1 MSENNF
7 EYDQPI
13 LCLLKM
19 IPKQVSFVLLGYM
32 QACHETGFDTKAIQR
47 IIQCWKWSRLQ
58 RII

>member
-19 IPKQVSFVLLGYM
+19 IPKQVSSVLLGYM
-32 QACHETGFDTKAIQR
+32 QACHETGFDT
-47 IIQCWKWSRLQ
+47 
-58 RII
+58 